1 MREVKAVTARPDRLG
16 VMDETITRFR
26 RPFRGLQSPPAD
38 AARARRIEARW
49 QWPILTALAATI
61 PAFYLELLSTQPPV
75 FSELAYAAAAL
86 MLALGRWHTA
96 RHTARPAAHLLD
108 NPLDALL
115 VVALCTAMLLPPSSV
130 SPLALALRLF
140 TAFGVL
146 GRMLWALRRWLRAG
160 SIGHLLAV
168 ALAVLALCGAGFRW
182 LEPTTPD
189 FAAGLW
195 LAFTTAATVGYGDL
209 IPTTPASR
217 IFAVFVVLLGYGVLT
232 LVTAAIASAW
242 VKTEERSIERE
253 VLRDLHQQIGA
264 LREDLRLTREA
275 ALVPTA
281 ATPADAAPAA
291 PAARR
296 TAAAPSTRA
305 RRRGTAPPS
314 SRHRR

>member
-1 MREVKAVTARPDRLG
+1 MDDTVT
-16 VMDETITRFR
+16 TFR
-26 RPFRGLQSPPAD
+26 RPLRGLQSPPAD
-38 AARARRIEARW
+38 APRARRIEARW
-49 QWPILTALAATI
+49 QWPILAALSATI

-75 FSELAYAAAAL
+75 FSELAYALAAV
-86 MLALGRWHTA
+86 MLALGRAHTA
-96 RHTARPAAHLLD
+96 RHTARPTDHLLD
-108 NPLDALL
+108 NPLDLALIVALL
-115 VVALCTAMLLPPSSV
+115 AAMLLPPSSV
-130 SPLALALRLF
+130 SPLALALRLG

-253 VLRDLHQQIGA
+253 VLRDLHLQIDA
-264 LREDLRLTREA
+264 LSRDLRASREEA
-275 ALVPTA
+275 AGPA
-281 ATPADAAPAA
+281 DITPADAAPAA
-291 PAARR
+291 PAGRR